1 MAGAKI
7 SPCVPSELLG
17 STEVTFSTPCLWA
30 GRGSHPVLSHPVLGP
45 DSWTPPLLSWPYT
58 LLLALSVTV
67 QRPRTRGAPVA
78 PSLGFHSTH
87 GSGPFESLSERQPLP
102 AHACSDSLLPGRQG
116 LYLTPSKPLSSIDKD
131 SNPQGPHLIVG
142 LQEAVTNSVV
152 SQRLSFTNEESEVQ
166 SGDSIFLQSLASVR
180 EVEA

>member
-1 MAGAKI
+1 MTDPGQPCCPRAWQDSRASVPVAGAKI
-7 SPCVPSELLG
+7 SPCVPSGLLG
-17 STEVTFSTPCLWA
+17 SSEVAFSTPCLWT
-30 GRGSHPVLSHPVLGP
+30 GRGSHLVLSHPVLGP

-78 PSLGFHSTH
+78 PSLGFLSTH
-87 GSGPFESLSERQPLP
+87 GSGPFGSLSERQPLP
-102 AHACSDSLLPGRQG
+102 AHACSDSLLPGRRG

-142 LQEAVTNSVV
+142 LQGSSDKLCSVTTFV
-152 SQRLSFTNEESEVQ
+152 FYK
-166 SGDSIFLQSLASVR
+166 
-180 EVEA
+180 